1 VDAVGI
7 VLTSKMKQQ
16 VVQNLAVMLSRE
28 EIPAPED
35 KITTEELDR
44 YQYDHTSTG
53 QFKYNAPSGYH
64 DDCVM
69 ALSLVAWGISHTAKD
84 IGFYTEPDEKKSK
97 RDPSVPEDNFSWDLE
112 EFNWEYEEI
121 PE

>member
-1 VDAVGI
+1 
-7 VLTSKMKQQ
+7 MKQQ
-16 VVQNLAVMLSRE
+16 VVQNLAVMLSRDE
-28 EIPAPED
+28 LPAPED
-35 KITTEELDR
+35 KVTTEELDR
-44 YQYDHTSTG
+44 YQYDHTTTG

-84 IGFYTEPDEKKSK
+84 IGFYTEPDEKKAK
-97 RDPSVPEDNFSWDLE
+97 RDPSVPTDDFSWDLE